1 MSACGYSW
9 LHYFMHREVTLIETV
24 KKNTDHLSSFPPRI
38 DATVIRRYRTNYQL
52 GDEIGEYEV
61 KRHWEL
67 ESTLAR
73 RLLTSDKSTRWSVF
87 QECYTELYSTLPWL
101 NESETAPADSL
112 RPWLKLVPKGA
123 KVFEIGSGKAHLL
136 KYLVSQGYDCVAT
149 EITRERGEKH
159 AAGVGDLKWHVT
171 DGVNLAKFESPS
183 SYDVV
188 ISTNVVEHLHP
199 DDILDHLRNVR
210 EILRPG
216 GYYIFATPHVGVGPS
231 DVSRVYGFDRAVCMH
246 LKEYNFIELGALLT
260 YAGFR
265 SPKAILFRQRPFKVG
280 PLPSGWFFK
289 YCCMWDR
296 VTRRMNL
303 SPKNERLFRS
313 ALRLAVVPKNIWL
326 MGEKSA

>member
-1 MSACGYSW
+1 
-9 LHYFMHREVTLIETV
+9 LIETV
-24 KKNTDHLSSFPPRI
+24 DKSRDQVFPPSPRI
-38 DATVIRRYRTNYQL
+38 DATVISRYRANYRL
-52 GDEIGEYEV
+52 GDEVGEYEV

-87 QECYTELYSTLPWL
+87 QECYTELYSALPWL
-101 NESETAPADSL
+101 NESGNVSADSL

-123 KVFEIGSGKAHLL
+123 KVFEIGSGTAHLL
-136 KYLVSQGYDCVAT
+136 KYLASQGCECVAK
-149 EITRERGEKH
+149 EITQERGEKH
-159 AAGVGDLKWHVT
+159 TAGVTELQWHVT

-199 DDILDHLRNVR
+199 DDMLDHLRNVR
-210 EILRPG
+210 EILRPRG
-216 GYYIFATPHVGVGPS
+216 CYIFTTPHVGVGPS

-260 YAGFR
+260 KAGFR
-265 SPKAILFRQRPFKVG
+265 PPKAVLFRQRPFNVG
-280 PLPSGWFFK
+280 PVASGWYFK

-296 VTRRMNL
+296 VSRILNL
-303 SPKNERLFRS
+303 SSKNERLFRD
-313 ALRLAVVPKNIWL
+313 ALRLAFVPNNIWL
-326 MGEKSA
+326 VAEKGA